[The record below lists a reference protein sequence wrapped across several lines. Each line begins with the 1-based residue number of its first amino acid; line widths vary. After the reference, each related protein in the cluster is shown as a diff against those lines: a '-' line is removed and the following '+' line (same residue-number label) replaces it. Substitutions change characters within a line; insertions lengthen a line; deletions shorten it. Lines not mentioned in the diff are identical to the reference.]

1 MTRCPVA
8 IHPDR
13 TLAEAHSLMRA
24 HGIRHLPVVDED
36 RVVGVVSLSDLL
48 MLESLPGVDPDQVT
62 VEEAMVGHPYMVWID
77 TPVIVVLEQ
86 MLARRLDSVLVV
98 DHVGLASGRVA
109 GIFTPVDAMQAL
121 KALTGES
128 KSASERN

>member
-1 MTRCPVA
+1 MTPCPVA
-8 IHPDR
+8 IHPER

-24 HGIRHLPVVDED
+24 HGVRHLPVVDED
-36 RVVGVVSLSDLL
+36 RVVGVVSLNDLL
-48 MLESLPGVDPDQVT
+48 LLESLPDVEPDQVA

-121 KALTGES
+121 KALTSEP
-128 KSASERN
+128 KSPRERN

>member
-1 MTRCPVA
+1 
-8 IHPDR
+8 
-13 TLAEAHSLMRA
+13 
-24 HGIRHLPVVDED
+24 
-36 RVVGVVSLSDLL
+36 
-48 MLESLPGVDPDQVT
+48 
-62 VEEAMVGHPYMVWID
+62 MVWID